1 MATPTTDTNEITVD
15 DIRLDVDGVAKNI
28 ESWQMNME
36 NYLRSRGL
44 WGIVDGSEPP
54 ILDTGDNRSEVLAWV
69 RKDTEALDTIKAAFF
84 PNVPA
89 LVRIS
94 YSAAEAW
101 TDLKLLTPGRGN
113 ADAPPPPEADIKN
126 DLIVSIKKDRNS
138 IDDLKGFE
146 PLHRYNYERWMFKME
161 NYLRHQDLW
170 CVVDPTVLYRTEDSE
185 GIKNSIALRALK
197 QACGTESLEMMGYS
211 VEAWRREISNSQSAE
226 DAWKI
231 LTIVGK
237 QAVQGRLGD
246 VAKFLKRVQGYT
258 MSSDAGENLE
268 DTATAILTQS
278 NYRTWKNDMEAF
290 LKSKGLW
297 YCVKPLGDKYYTS
310 SRDAEACETIKKYCG
325 VEMLPHIMY
334 TDCPREAWIL
344 LEQADAASREEK
356 ESYNGNLRAAKLSRF
371 TYMDDV
377 IHAIEGLVGYE
388 YIRPKCEEYLRIL
401 FLWDIVGGV
410 TNEII
415 RTCCPMEKKHLIYTS
430 NFAEQAWYKLLE
442 PEDPEGLDLDRY
454 TLEKG
459 PCRRLGP
466 IEDLMRK
473 DEPICGF
480 ARAFLDA
487 FPEIMSDRLSF
498 SGMTLLHYVIT
509 SRKLKF
515 GKDLLDMMTPKQL
528 EIKTYGGNAAISL
541 AVEANY
547 IEMVKLMVCKNS
559 ELLLIRN
566 GRRHI
571 PLITSAINGDE
582 EMLRYLYSVTPKL
595 SEKLSD
601 KDGATLITAAI
612 RVEIYDIALDILK
625 EFPGLVATQDDD
637 EMTVINVLAG
647 KPSSFPSGNQF
658 GFLGRCIYW
667 LAGVGTYG
675 LVGEVLKR
683 VPYLK
688 KFHEKKVKHN
698 QVAEIVEFIST
709 ELVDVNQETLTEGG
723 AAHAVSLT
731 VIHGI
736 VELFTAL
743 IKSNDN
749 LMHQR
754 DKNGDGLFQLA
765 VLHRQENIFKA
776 IIDMGLQHPTT
787 SPPGEKDKNNI
798 LHCAGF
804 WRPLLHLHKVS
815 GAALQMQREIQWFKE
830 VQKVVKP
837 KYRDM
842 ENEMENGDGLK
853 PEALFTKEHENLV
866 KEGEKWVKEASQA
879 CMVVSTL
886 IATVM
891 FASAFTLPGGNDQN
905 TGLPMFLKSRAF
917 LFFILS
923 DAVSLFAS
931 CTSVLMFFTLLTTRY
946 AERDFLTSLPT
957 KLILGYL
964 FLFISIATMLATFAA
979 TVIIVL
985 RENYSWVYIPVIAL
999 ASIPVVL
1006 FSSLQLP
1013 LFVEIVQSTYG
1024 RGIFHRKHSGFYY
1037 NTMKRLSTWCV
1048 NNKLY
1053 TFFFKKKTRTKTVKS
1068 RDLQV

>member
-1 MATPTTDTNEITVD
+1 
-15 DIRLDVDGVAKNI
+15 
-28 ESWQMNME
+28 
-36 NYLRSRGL
+36 
-44 WGIVDGSEPP
+44 
-54 ILDTGDNRSEVLAWV
+54 
-69 RKDTEALDTIKAAFF
+69 
-84 PNVPA
+84 
-89 LVRIS
+89 
-94 YSAAEAW
+94 
-101 TDLKLLTPGRGN
+101 
-113 ADAPPPPEADIKN
+113 
-126 DLIVSIKKDRNS
+126 
-138 IDDLKGFE
+138 
-146 PLHRYNYERWMFKME
+146 
-161 NYLRHQDLW
+161 
-170 CVVDPTVLYRTEDSE
+170 
-185 GIKNSIALRALK
+185 
-197 QACGTESLEMMGYS
+197 
-211 VEAWRREISNSQSAE
+211 
-226 DAWKI
+226 
-231 LTIVGK
+231 
-237 QAVQGRLGD
+237 
-246 VAKFLKRVQGYT
+246 
-258 MSSDAGENLE
+258 
-268 DTATAILTQS
+268 
-278 NYRTWKNDMEAF
+278 
-290 LKSKGLW
+290 
-297 YCVKPLGDKYYTS
+297 
-310 SRDAEACETIKKYCG
+310 
-325 VEMLPHIMY
+325 
-334 TDCPREAWIL
+334 
-344 LEQADAASREEK
+344 
-356 ESYNGNLRAAKLSRF
+356 
-371 TYMDDV
+371 
-377 IHAIEGLVGYE
+377 
-388 YIRPKCEEYLRIL
+388 
-401 FLWDIVGGV
+401 
-410 TNEII
+410 
-415 RTCCPMEKKHLIYTS
+415 
-430 NFAEQAWYKLLE
+430 
-442 PEDPEGLDLDRY
+442 
-454 TLEKG
+454 
-459 PCRRLGP
+459 
-466 IEDLMRK
+466 MRK

-528 EIKTYGGNAAISL
+528 EIKTFGGNAAISL

-647 KPSSFPSGNQF
+647 NLLPFRVEINLAFSEDAYTG
-658 GFLGRCIYW
+658 W
-667 LAGVGTYG
+667 VMAGVGTYG

-709 ELVDVNQETLTEGG
+709 ELVD
-723 AAHAVSLT
+723 
-731 VIHGI
+731 
-736 VELFTAL
+736 LFTAL

-1037 NTMKRLSTWCV
+1037 NTIKRLSTWCV